1 MHQLNITPVVARLL
15 RVEVREAVR
24 GLPLVLCD
32 VDIHRVAEVALE
44 INYCPGILGLHG
56 RRERPFVRKSL
67 RGRRLGKIGDGI
79 PVLGS
84 VLIESGKVKLAF
96 LREVHRVLVEVRVVM
111 AADVKDLVA
120 HMVLAA
126 LSGGEILDLLAVR
139 GELPDVI
146 TVPDQQGFVLADPT
160 RV

>member
-1 MHQLNITPVVARLL
+1 M
-15 RVEVREAVR
+15 
-24 GLPLVLCD
+24 
-32 VDIHRVAEVALE
+32 
-44 INYCPGILGLHG
+44 
-56 RRERPFVRKSL
+56 

-96 LREVHRVLVEVRVVM
+96 LLEVHRVLVEVRVVM